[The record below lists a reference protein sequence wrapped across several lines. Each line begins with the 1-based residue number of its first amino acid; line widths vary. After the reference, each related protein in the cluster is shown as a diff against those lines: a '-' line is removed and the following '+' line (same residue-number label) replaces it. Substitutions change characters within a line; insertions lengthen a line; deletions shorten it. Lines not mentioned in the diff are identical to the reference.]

1 MIQFRSQSICPFSYQ
16 VRNILIQK
24 VLRVLYVPSCTKK
37 PSGIIT
43 SYKFACRQEQR
54 GQQQFKFAPRI
65 NWEKLPSKTEKN
77 KTKFSRV
84 LGFSKTLT
92 YCAVISKNIAP
103 IHFIKCIFPPKKFI
117 MYFCEMYYKVMLC
130 ANLLIGAEL
139 LFITSTNWQH

>member
-1 MIQFRSQSICPFSYQ
+1 MYHRAQKSPRVSSHRTSLLVGRKNGANSNLSSRPG
-16 VRNILIQK
+16 LIGKSNLQK
-24 VLRVLYVPSCTKK
+24 LKK
-37 PSGIIT
+37 I
-43 SYKFACRQEQR
+43 
-54 GQQQFKFAPRI
+54 
-65 NWEKLPSKTEKN
+65 

-92 YCAVISKNIAP
+92 CCAVISKNIAP

-139 LFITSTNWQH
+139 LVITSTNWQH